1 MVDFT
6 EYQCSDGYLVR
17 TKLSCGRQ
25 EYYIPDDTSSKS
37 CFLSKVVRV
46 DYPPRHPTHPNLS
59 PDERATCF
67 FGDIDNRKKSMATY
81 ALDAKDDDD
90 WVSLVTFAGPVGH
103 ERVVL
108 LENPHPKHSM
118 HCKSKSD
125 HKHSLNVIA
134 NGDKKHFVGSKGHER
149 LARLETSNGANVWYD
164 TNGQVSH
171 VQHDDGAQFAV
182 LHDVQEGNPT
192 LIATSGMLAT
202 LHNRANRIRNQAAKQ
217 RHRAAFR
224 EEERRALVLAH
235 WRCAIRAQIKRNRHN
250 RVATAE
256 NRVETRRQEVKRTA
270 RRASNASRPTPTLT
284 PVGRSGPTPR
294 TAWAAEAATV
304 SEIAKRE
311 GKKEIGREEI
321 HARAEAKQEAE
332 RVGAA
337 RVDCMQ
343 RHLQIAR
350 LLGDG
355 RD

>member
-17 TKLSCGRQ
+17 TKLSCGRE

-59 PDERATCF
+59 PDEHATCF

-108 LENPHPKHSM
+108 LENPHPKHTI
-118 HCKSKSD
+118 HRPTV
-125 HKHSLNVIA
+125 LA

-149 LARLETSNGANVWYD
+149 LDRLETSNGANVWYD

-171 VQHDDGAQFAV
+171 VQHDSGAQFAV
-182 LHDVQEGNPT
+182 LHDMQEGNPT
-192 LIATSGMLAT
+192 LIASSGRLAT

-217 RHRAAFR
+217 RHRSALR
-224 EEERRALVLAH
+224 GEERRALVLAR

-284 PVGRSGPTPR
+284 PVVRSGPTPR

-321 HARAEAKQEAE
+321 HARAAAKQEAE

-337 RVDCMQ
+337 RVDFMQ